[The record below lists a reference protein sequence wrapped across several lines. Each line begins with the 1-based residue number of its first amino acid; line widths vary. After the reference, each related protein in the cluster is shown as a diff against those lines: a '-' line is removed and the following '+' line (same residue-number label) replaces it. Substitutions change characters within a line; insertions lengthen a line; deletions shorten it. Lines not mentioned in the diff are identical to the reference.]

1 MFINYICTQQVNDL
15 TWLCKDI
22 KQVFFIPKKMSRGNK
37 TSNVKNTLR
46 VDSKCNKDKVKKSKF
61 IDLETKNDDFT
72 SYITTEKIHLL
83 S

>member
-1 MFINYICTQQVNDL
+1 
-15 TWLCKDI
+15 
-22 KQVFFIPKKMSRGNK
+22 MSRENK

-72 SYITTEKIHLL
+72 SYITTEKVHLL

>member
-1 MFINYICTQQVNDL
+1 
-15 TWLCKDI
+15 
-22 KQVFFIPKKMSRGNK
+22 MSRENK

-46 VDSKCNKDKVKKSKF
+46 VDSKCNMDKVKRSKF

-72 SYITTEKIHLL
+72 SYITTKKIHLL

>member
-1 MFINYICTQQVNDL
+1 MFINYIYTQQVNDL

-22 KQVFFIPKKMSRGNK
+22 KQVFFIPKKMSRENK

-46 VDSKCNKDKVKKSKF
+46 VDSKCNMDKVKKSKF
-61 IDLETKNDDFT
+61 IDLETKYDDFT
-72 SYITTEKIHLL
+72 SYLTTEKIHLL